1 MSRQDARPPYVGRNA
16 GRRKAGQPDP
26 RRVESPPM
34 TPTRQALA
42 LIEKDLLFKLL
53 LVLFA
58 YSLVPLGEIFLF
70 LYMASLIGNY
80 LVLVLAAV
88 AGVVGAFAGIAQAR
102 RIAARLK
109 SVSVSPRAT
118 VEMAGL
124 LVAGLLLVTPG
135 FLTDLVGFLLLVP
148 SVRLWAGRRAAL
160 LLRDRAPTLYA
171 RLGLSAATI

>member
-1 MSRQDARPPYVGRNA
+1 
-16 GRRKAGQPDP
+16 
-26 RRVESPPM
+26 M
-34 TPTRQALA
+34 TPTRQALV
-42 LIEKDLLFKLL
+42 LIEKDLLFKL
-53 LVLFA
+53 VLAFLA
-58 YSLVPLGEIFLF
+58 YSLVPLGEIFFFLF
-70 LYMASLIGNY
+70 LASLIGNY

-88 AGVVGAFAGIAQAR
+88 AGVAGAFAGIAQAR

-109 SVSVSPRAT
+109 SVSGSPRAT

-148 SVRLWAGRRAAL
+148 AVRLRAGRRAAA

-171 RLGLSAATI
+171 RLGLSASTI

>member
-1 MSRQDARPPYVGRNA
+1 
-16 GRRKAGQPDP
+16 
-26 RRVESPPM
+26 M
-34 TPTRQALA
+34 TPTRQALV
-42 LIEKDLLFKLL
+42 LIEKDLLFKL
-53 LVLFA
+53 VLAFLA
-58 YSLVPLGEIFLF
+58 YSLVPLGEIFFFLF
-70 LYMASLIGNY
+70 LASLIGNY

-88 AGVVGAFAGIAQAR
+88 AGVAGAFAGIAQAR

-109 SVSVSPRAT
+109 SVSGSPRAT

-148 SVRLWAGRRAAL
+148 AVRLRAGRRAAA

-171 RLGLSAATI
+171 RLGLSTY